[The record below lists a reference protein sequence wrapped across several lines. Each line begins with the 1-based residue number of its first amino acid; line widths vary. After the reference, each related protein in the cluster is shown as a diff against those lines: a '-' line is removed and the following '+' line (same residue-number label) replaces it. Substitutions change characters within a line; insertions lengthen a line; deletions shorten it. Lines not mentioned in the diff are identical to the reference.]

1 MTIEVIA
8 MMVVTEIAIIS
19 GQRYSQARLCLASY
33 FEISA
38 KQNKSMSPD
47 HNYTEADVGGMA

>member
-1 MTIEVIA
+1 